1 METESI
7 LAERAKTHGSYKVH
21 ARITQDLKSVMQVQE
36 KWAYLSNSQR
46 EALEMI
52 VHKIGRILAGNSNFA
67 DHWDDI
73 AGYSKLVSKEI
84 AETPTK

>member
-1 METESI
+1 METEAI
-7 LAERAKTHGSYKVH
+7 LAERAKTHGSYKLH
-21 ARITQDLKSVMQVQE
+21 ARITQDMKSVMQTQD
-36 KWAYLSNSQR
+36 KWAYLTNSQR

-52 VHKIGRILAGNSNFA
+52 VHKIGRILAGNANYA

-84 AETPTK
+84 GETTP